1 MSTRASVIVKDDR
14 DVFYFYQHSD
24 GYPQGL
30 GETISA
36 FLDTRFAENSKDDI
50 EYLAGALISFVN
62 WQDIKR
68 NWSCVSLVPAKGVH
82 GDEEWQY
89 VIDAVTLELSTIHR
103 SNGFV
108 YK

>member
-14 DVFYFYQHSD
+14 DIFYLYQHSD

-30 GETISA
+30 GETIKE
-36 FLDTRFAENSKDDI
+36 FLDSHYARNSKDDI
-50 EYLAGALISFVN
+50 DYLAGALISFVN
-62 WQDIKR
+62 FDDVKR
-68 NWSCVSLVPAKGVH
+68 DASSVSLVPTKSVH

-89 VIDAVTLELSTIHR
+89 IIDAVTLELSTIHR
-103 SNGFV
+103 TNGFA